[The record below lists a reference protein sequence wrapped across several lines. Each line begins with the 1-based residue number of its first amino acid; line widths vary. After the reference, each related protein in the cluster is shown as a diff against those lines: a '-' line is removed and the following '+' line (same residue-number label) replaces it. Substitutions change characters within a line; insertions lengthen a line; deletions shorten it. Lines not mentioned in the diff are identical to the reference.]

1 LAKAAKIIGEAH
13 DHDGLIKVLRRRKK
27 ALQLSDAVTDELA
40 GLCAGHTGKL
50 LGPSQ
55 VKSLGKIS
63 LSALLG
69 ALALRLVV
77 IEDVEQ
83 AEIMRGRWTPR
94 AEQHVTIE
102 GRRRRKAA

>member
-1 LAKAAKIIGEAH
+1 MRSPTSLRAY
-13 DHDGLIKVLRRRKK
+13 VLGTPVSCWDR
-27 ALQLSDAVTDELA
+27 Q
-40 GLCAGHTGKL
+40 
-50 LGPSQ
+50 Q